1 MKKQRLWH
9 LLFSTFFIL
18 STVISPP
25 AALAAE
31 TIDTPEQQQ
40 IKSKISEIIQ
50 NDKESEATFQRL
62 REEDGLYQE
71 LLNFG
76 DKVTLVS
83 GEINYIITEYQAD
96 YQDNI
101 TEVTNTFD
109 YLPLDYVEELVSET
123 VSPQAVIA
131 PGQREVKDFSILK
144 VSLGL
149 YDAGVNPVPGQYSL
163 IGTFTWITLPS
174 PGYLTNMQGA
184 FGLCTASQLAFDS
197 STAEV
202 MIEYNKKS
210 ISQGNYYRSEYLSSL
225 NLTLNGFAGDFNV
238 LHQSGQGVYDY
249 CTSFAGRASAK
260 VYKTN
265 MSDVTCSAMA
275 CYSKVSLNLTE
286 PSISFPA
293 GISFGFGTVYTN
305 YNLQSVLSLV

>member
-1 MKKQRLWH
+1 MKKQRFQH
-9 LLFSTFFIL
+9 FLFSIFFIF
-18 STVISPP
+18 STVILPT
-25 AALAAE
+25 AALAVE
-31 TIDTPEQQQ
+31 TTDTPEQQQ
-40 IKSKISEIIQ
+40 IKNKISDIIQ
-50 NDKESEATFQRL
+50 NDKESEVTLQRL
-62 REEDGLYQE
+62 REEDHLYQE
-71 LLNFG
+71 LLKSEDN
-76 DKVTLVS
+76 VTLIS

-96 YQDNI
+96 YQNNI
-101 TEVTNTFD
+101 TEVTSTFD
-109 YLPLDYVEELVSET
+109 YLPLDYVKELVSEA

-149 YDAGVNPVPGQYSL
+149 YDAGVTPVSGQYSL
-163 IGTFTWITLPS
+163 IGTFTWVTLPS
-174 PGYLTNMQGA
+174 PGYLTNIQGA

-210 ISQGNYYRSEYLSSL
+210 ISQGTYYGHQYIPL
-225 NLTLNGFAGDFNV
+225 NVTLNGFVGDFTV
-238 LHQSGQGVYDY
+238 LHQSGQGSYDY

-275 CYSKVSLNLTE
+275 SYSKVSATLTE
-286 PSISFPA
+286 PSISFPV
-293 GISFGFGTVYTN
+293 GISFGMGTIHTA
-305 YNLQSVLSLV
+305 YNLQSVLRLV